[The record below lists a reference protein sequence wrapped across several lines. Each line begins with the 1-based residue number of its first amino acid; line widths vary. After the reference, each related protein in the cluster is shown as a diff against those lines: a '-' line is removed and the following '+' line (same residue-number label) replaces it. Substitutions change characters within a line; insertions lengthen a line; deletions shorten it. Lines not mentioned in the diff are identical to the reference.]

1 MGLTLR
7 RRLTLLVALTIVVP
21 ITAVGVTVV
30 NLIGNEVEQRSFDRL
45 RQGAAFASTALS
57 ADAAE
62 VDRLAAVLA
71 RTPRLADAIVA
82 GGEILDDGLRASL
95 VDLDL
100 DVVILT
106 APAAPTDV
114 TASARRDPE
123 LPSGREPPT
132 DAELV
137 AVSAESVA
145 TAAREAG
152 ALLAR
157 EPLPAGG
164 AIVVGRWVDGVRLGQ
179 VPRPEGMDLAL
190 AAGDELIASTS
201 GLDRLPDG
209 EVTGDLEARFGGAP
223 KFAAVAPIDALDLA
237 VVAISSPPPVESR
250 AELIALF
257 AGLLLFLLV
266 LIVLVG
272 HVVSGLVTGPVEELA
287 EAARA
292 VSRGDLSQHVE
303 PAGDLELVALGNA
316 FNEMTEN
323 LRRHVQ
329 ELEQSRHEF
338 QAAMARLGDVLVS
351 THDIG
356 GIIDVVLE
364 ACTLTLRADEALF
377 FERVAMPARIRA
389 TAAQSWAVPALELN
403 GTGLAGAAARELAPV
418 VHPGHAVPDPG
429 EPAADAAMAVPV
441 VSDGRLFGV
450 IAVYGRSGGGEFRPE
465 DVHTLQTLARQ
476 TEVAIG
482 NVFLHD
488 ETRRQARTDGTT
500 GLWNRREFEL
510 RALDSVK
517 EATRF
522 EEPFGIILIDID
534 NFKRVND
541 DYDHSTGDAALIW
554 LASKLSEATR
564 EIDVVARWGGEE
576 FIVLLPRA
584 GVDETAMV
592 AERIRA
598 TVAAAPMVDGPKT
611 IPLTVSIGMAVHAVD
626 GTTAD
631 ELFKAAD
638 AALLRA
644 KRMGKNRVE
653 RARKEEGAAT

>member
-1 MGLTLR
+1 VGLTLR

-45 RQGAAFASTALS
+45 RQGAAFASSTVAG
-57 ADAAE
+57 DATE
-62 VDRLAAVLA
+62 VERVTGVLA
-71 RTPRLADAIVA
+71 RSARLADAIAA
-82 GGEILDDGLRASL
+82 GGEILDDGLRTAL
-95 VDLDL
+95 VDHDL
-100 DVVILT
+100 DVIILV
-106 APAAPTDV
+106 ASPPDDEV
-114 TASARRDPE
+114 VASARRDPE
-123 LPSGREPPT
+123 LPATREAPS
-132 DAELV
+132 DATLV
-137 AVSAESVA
+137 DAAEA
-145 TAAREAG
+145 TIETGAREAG

-157 EPLPAGG
+157 APLPGGG
-164 AIVVGRWVDGVRLGQ
+164 AIVVGRWIDGLRLGQ
-179 VPRPEGMDLAL
+179 VPRPEGMDLMVATDDAL
-190 AAGDELIASTS
+190 LASTG
-201 GLDRLPDG
+201 GLDRLPDRELQG
-209 EVTGDLEARFGGAP
+209 EFEDRVGGATR
-223 KFAAVAPIDALDLA
+223 FVAVAPVDALGLA
-237 VVAISSPPPVESR
+237 VLAAASPPAVESR
-250 AELIALF
+250 RELVLLF

-389 TAAQSWAVPALELN
+389 TAAQSWAVPSLELN

-450 IAVYGRSGGGEFRPE
+450 IAVYGHSGGGQFRPE

-510 RALDSVK
+510 RALESVK

-522 EEPFGIILIDID
+522 EEPFGIILVDID

-592 AERIRA
+592 AERIRS
-598 TVAAAPMVDGPKT
+598 TVAGAPMVDEDKT
-611 IPLTVSIGMAVHAVD
+611 IPLTVSIGMAVHPVD
-626 GTTAD
+626 GPAAD
-631 ELFKAAD
+631 ALFKAAD

-653 RARKEEGAAT
+653 RARKEEGVAT